1 MTPQETLQQ
10 LATVT
15 ELLHG
20 GADEGLQLALRL
32 AIQIG
37 QAQAG
42 FLARAQRGRLQLVS
56 ALDER
61 GDEAQVGA
69 RQLDRVWE
77 AVTEAEAGVS
87 DAPPSMTGGEAPP
100 GAVAVKAEAGHPPV
114 HAFPLRGE
122 RGILGVLGLYPS
134 PSAPAVPDLGVVQG
148 LNVLVGLLS
157 RPSVRGASEGNGR
170 GEGEGLRYAYGDIVT
185 QSGAMQSVFKKLDR
199 VIGTKVPVLVV
210 GETGTGKELIARALH
225 RNDEQRR
232 SKRFY
237 AQNCAAISS
246 TLLES
251 ELFGH
256 EKGAFTGADRRKRG
270 LFEIADGSTLFL
282 DEIGEM
288 SLDMQARL
296 LRVLQEKEVV
306 PVGSTEPI
314 AIDVRLVAA
323 THRNLEDEVARGRFR
338 NDLYYRLKVVRLELP
353 PLRDRREDVP
363 LLVEHFLHVAA
374 RERGGTAKVLDRRD
388 ERVLKVLM
396 DYPWPGNVRE
406 LENLVHRLVHLAA
419 GDVITYD
426 TLVEETD
433 LVRQS
438 TDEAR
443 PVRPLD
449 EVVEEVERAEIENAL
464 RMTNNNRTQAA
475 ALLQINRRSL
485 LRRLQKWLPG
495 WRGLA

>member
-1 MTPQETLQQ
+1 VNPGDTLQR
-10 LATVT
+10 LATLT
-15 ELLHG
+15 ALLNA
-20 GADEGLQLALRL
+20 GAEEAMGVALELALE
-32 AIQIG
+32 IG
-37 QAQAG
+37 QARAG
-42 FLARAQRGRLQLVS
+42 FVARLARGSLQLVV
-56 ALDER
+56 ARDAKGGELK
-61 GDEAQVGA
+61 VGA
-69 RQLDRVWE
+69 RTLDRVDE
-77 AVTEAEAGVS
+77 ALTEAEAGVS
-87 DAPPSMTGGEAPP
+87 DAPPRMTGGEAPP

-122 RGILGVLGLYPS
+122 GGLLGVLGLYPS
-134 PSAPAVPDLGVVQG
+134 PAAPAVPDDAVVQG
-148 LNVLVGLLS
+148 LNVLAGLLS
-157 RPSVRGASEGNGR
+157 RPSVEGKREELASENGF
-170 GEGEGLRYAYGDIVT
+170 RYSYGDIVT
-185 QSGAMQSVFKKLDR
+185 QSGSMQNVFRKLDR

-225 RNDEQRR
+225 RNDEERR

-288 SLDMQARL
+288 SLDMQSRL

-306 PVGSTEPI
+306 PVGSTEPVPV
-314 AIDVRLVAA
+314 DVRLVAA

-353 PLRDRREDVP
+353 PLRERREDVP

-374 RERGGTAKVLDRRD
+374 RERGGSPKVLDRRD

-419 GDVITYD
+419 GDVITYE

-433 LVRQS
+433 LVRQA
-438 TDEAR
+438 TNEAR

-464 RMTNNNRTQAA
+464 RMTENNRTQAA

-485 LRRLQKWLPG
+485 LRRLQKYG
-495 WRGLA
+495 YQGED

>member
-1 MTPQETLQQ
+1 MNPHETLQE

-15 ELLHG
+15 ALLNRE
-20 GADEGLQLALRL
+20 AEEGVRVALELALK
-32 AIQIG
+32 IG
-37 QAQAG
+37 QAEAG
-42 FLARAQRGRLQLVS
+42 FVARSVRGKLQLVV
-56 ALDER
+56 ARDGR
-61 GDEAQVGA
+61 GEELKVSP
-69 RQLDRVWE
+69 RHLDRVF
-77 AVTEAEAGVS
+77 AALGEAEAGVS

-122 RGILGVLGLYPS
+122 RGLLGVLGLYPS
-134 PSAPAVPDLGVVQG
+134 PRAPAVPDDAVAMG
-148 LNVLVGLLS
+148 LNVLAGLLS
-157 RPSVRGASEGNGR
+157 RPAVRGPQAEAPPV
-170 GEGEGLRYAYGDIVT
+170 GEGGFRYAYGEIVT
-185 QSGAMQSVFKKLDR
+185 QSSAMQSVFRKLDR

-225 RNDEQRR
+225 RNDEERR

-314 AIDVRLVAA
+314 PIDVRLVAA
-323 THRNLEDEVARGRFR
+323 THRNLEEEVARGRFR

-353 PLRDRREDVP
+353 PLRERREDVP

-374 RERGGTAKVLDRRD
+374 RERGGTTKVLDRRD
-388 ERVLKVLM
+388 ERVLNVLM

-419 GDVITYD
+419 ADVITYE

-433 LVRQS
+433 LVRQAS
-438 TDEAR
+438 SEAR

-485 LRRLQKWLPG
+485 LRRLQKYG
-495 WRGLA
+495 YQGED

>member
-1 MTPQETLQQ
+1 MGVALE
-10 LATVT
+10 
-15 ELLHG
+15 
-20 GADEGLQLALRL
+20 LALE
-32 AIQIG
+32 IG
-37 QAQAG
+37 QARAG
-42 FLARAQRGRLQLVS
+42 FVARLARGSLQLVV
-56 ALDER
+56 ARDAKGGELK
-61 GDEAQVGA
+61 VGA
-69 RQLDRVWE
+69 RTLDRVDE
-77 AVTEAEAGVS
+77 ALTEAEAGVS
-87 DAPPSMTGGEAPP
+87 DAPPRMTGGEAPP

-122 RGILGVLGLYPS
+122 GGLLGVLGLYPS
-134 PSAPAVPDLGVVQG
+134 PAAPAVPDDAVVQG
-148 LNVLVGLLS
+148 LNVLAGLLS
-157 RPSVRGASEGNGR
+157 RPSVEGKREELASENGF
-170 GEGEGLRYAYGDIVT
+170 RYSYGDIVT
-185 QSGAMQSVFKKLDR
+185 QSGSMQNVFRKLDR

-225 RNDEQRR
+225 RNDEERR

-288 SLDMQARL
+288 SLDMQSRL

-306 PVGSTEPI
+306 PVGSTEPVPV
-314 AIDVRLVAA
+314 DVRLVAA

-353 PLRDRREDVP
+353 PLRERREDVP

-374 RERGGTAKVLDRRD
+374 RERGGSPKVLDRRD

-419 GDVITYD
+419 GDVITYE

-433 LVRQS
+433 LVRQA
-438 TDEAR
+438 TNEAR

-464 RMTNNNRTQAA
+464 RMTENNRTQAA

-485 LRRLQKWLPG
+485 LRRLQKYG
-495 WRGLA
+495 YQGED

>member
-1 MTPQETLQQ
+1 MGVALE
-10 LATVT
+10 
-15 ELLHG
+15 
-20 GADEGLQLALRL
+20 LALE
-32 AIQIG
+32 IG
-37 QAQAG
+37 QARAG
-42 FLARAQRGRLQLVS
+42 FVARLARGSLQLVV
-56 ALDER
+56 ARDAKGGELK
-61 GDEAQVGA
+61 VGA
-69 RQLDRVWE
+69 RTLDRVDE
-77 AVTEAEAGVS
+77 ALTEAEAGVS
-87 DAPPSMTGGEAPP
+87 DAPPRMTGGEAPP

-122 RGILGVLGLYPS
+122 GGLLGVLGLYPS
-134 PSAPAVPDLGVVQG
+134 PAAPAVPDDAVVQG
-148 LNVLVGLLS
+148 LNVLAGLLS
-157 RPSVRGASEGNGR
+157 RPSVEGKREELASENGF
-170 GEGEGLRYAYGDIVT
+170 RYSYGDIVT
-185 QSGAMQSVFKKLDR
+185 QSGSMQNVFRKLDR

-225 RNDEQRR
+225 RNDEERR

-251 ELFGH
+251 GLFGH

-288 SLDMQARL
+288 SLDMQSRL

-306 PVGSTEPI
+306 PVGSTEPVPV
-314 AIDVRLVAA
+314 DVRLVAA

-353 PLRDRREDVP
+353 PLRERREDVP

-374 RERGGTAKVLDRRD
+374 RERGGSPKVLDRRD

-419 GDVITYD
+419 GDVITYE

-433 LVRQS
+433 LVRQA
-438 TDEAR
+438 TNEAR

-464 RMTNNNRTQAA
+464 RMTENNRTQAA

-485 LRRLQKWLPG
+485 LRRLQKYG
-495 WRGLA
+495 YQGED